1 MFNVL
6 IASVLFSL
14 TTSKE
19 ALRFQYSHEQGFDTS
34 CGLSVA
40 ASLLDRYWDIPT
52 SELELLALGVVE
64 RAEGDDYTVN
74 LADMAKAF
82 AAYELASRAYQA
94 DWDSLV
100 QMVERG
106 FAPLVVH
113 YDRPVRHFAL
123 LLGFVGQSV
132 ILADPASGLE
142 VLSRE
147 QFLARYSGAAM
158 AVASRQQSVNTGM
171 VAAAIDWA
179 VQRQLQLESAA
190 LEVGLR
196 W

>member
-1 MFNVL
+1 MYFEKAGPENTEKTLSLAFERARELGIDELVVASTKGVTATSVFVSADRTVVDMDATK
-6 IASVLFSL
+6 IAL
-14 TTSKE
+14 
-19 ALRFQYSHEQGFDTS
+19 
-34 CGLSVA
+34 
-40 ASLLDRYWDIPT
+40 
-52 SELELLALGVVE
+52 E

-123 LLGFVGQSV
+123 LLG
-132 ILADPASGLE
+132 
-142 VLSRE
+142 
-147 QFLARYSGAAM
+147 
-158 AVASRQQSVNTGM
+158 
-171 VAAAIDWA
+171 
-179 VQRQLQLESAA
+179 
-190 LEVGLR
+190 
-196 W
+196 